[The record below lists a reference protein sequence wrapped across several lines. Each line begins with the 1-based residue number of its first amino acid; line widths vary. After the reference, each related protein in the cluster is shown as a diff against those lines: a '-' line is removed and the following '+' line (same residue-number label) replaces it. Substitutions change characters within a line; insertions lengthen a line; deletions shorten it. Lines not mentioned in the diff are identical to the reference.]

1 MSTWKVALP
10 MYAATPELR
19 EANAAFLR
27 LFIEALAGL
36 GWREPVR
43 IVEPDF
49 AHIDAH
55 WLDPH
60 LLLSQTC
67 GYPLMTRL
75 NRQVRLLALPSYRA
89 EGFSRSQYSSRLIV
103 RADSGFQTLAELRGA
118 VAVINNQDSHSGMN
132 ALRHSVAPL
141 AQGGLF
147 FADVLVSG
155 GHAASIDYV
164 REGKADVAAIDPVTW
179 AHVLDARPELNSQLR
194 TLGWSAPAPG
204 LPLIGSRTLSTE
216 QVGLIR
222 TALSTAMRHDP
233 ALANQ
238 LRLHGFYNASW
249 SSYQRIVEMQEQA
262 GNVRLARDAA

>member
-10 MYAATPELR
+10 MYGITAELR

-27 LFIEALAGL
+27 LFIEALEGL

-43 IVEPDF
+43 IVEVDF

-75 NRQVRLLALPSYRA
+75 NRQVRLLAVPSYRA

-103 RADSGFQTLAELRGA
+103 RASSGFAALAELRAA
-118 VAVINNQDSHSGMN
+118 VAVINNEDSHSGMN

-141 AQGGLF
+141 AKGGVF
-147 FADVLVSG
+147 FSDVLVSG
-155 GHAASIDYV
+155 GHAASIDAV

-179 AHVLDARPELNSQLR
+179 AHVLDARPELQSQLR
-194 TLGWSAPAPG
+194 TVGWSAPAPG

-216 QVGLIR
+216 QVSVIR
-222 TALSTAMRHDP
+222 TALSKALRRDP

-238 LRLHGFYNASW
+238 LRLRGFYNASW

-262 GNVRLARDAA
+262 GNVRLARAAA